1 MACVYRVTTMVFA
14 PRVLQNRK
22 YNLFFF
28 YLALGFS
35 TFTTSINIL
44 SDSFLARNPWF
55 REASNRFIHGL
66 GNLALPDRSGIC
78 VPLYYWAKE
87 NARHTQRMIMTT
99 MYPRLKNGIL
109 AMVAAGYGGGQVEEE
124 EPGNNIYYIIL
135 FLLLYNKL
143 N

>member
-1 MACVYRVTTMVFA
+1 MHQESHKIVSIT
-14 PRVLQNRK
+14 
-22 YNLFFF
+22 FFF
-28 YLALGFS
+28 FFFFGFR
-35 TFTTSINIL
+35 FQYHFNIL

-66 GNLALPDRSGIC
+66 GNLALPDRSGIYT
-78 VPLYYWAKE
+78 PLYYWAKE